1 MVGSAGVEGFAGQDG
16 AALAGLGAG
25 EGDAAV
31 GGLGLDLL
39 AGREGDA
46 GDVDGAPAGL
56 AVCG

>member
-1 MVGSAGVEGFAGQDG
+1 MEGFAGQDG